1 MMQGPDVAKV
11 AENVKCPVL
20 ILVCENDTTVSPDSY
35 KKVAEVLG
43 EKATVIKYPVGH
55 FDIYRGE
62 FFRKAIDEQLS
73 FLKRVL

>member
-11 AENVKCPVL
+11 AKNVKCPVL
-20 ILVCENDTTVSPDSY
+20 ILVCENDTTVSQDSY
-35 KKVAEVLG
+35 KKVAGILG

-62 FFRKAIDEQLS
+62 VFDKALDAQLN
-73 FLKRVL
+73 FLKQVL

>member
-20 ILVCENDTTVSPDSY
+20 ILVCEKDTTVSPDSY
-35 KKVAEVLG
+35 KKVAEILG
-43 EKATVIKYPVGH
+43 EKATVIKYPIGH

-62 FFRKAIDEQLS
+62 FFNKAVDEQLS
-73 FLKRVL
+73 FLKQVL